1 MFVFFY
7 SPDADVQ
14 NQQSLAYL
22 QLEQQIFI
30 MKHKWQD
37 LAFPKIDPFWTKLG
51 LLAEILK
58 SKLPNSGVP

>member
-1 MFVFFY
+1 MATKISKVFRPFVASLSKARGICQTFSFQMFVFFY

-30 MKHKWQD
+30 MKHK
-37 LAFPKIDPFWTKLG
+37 
-51 LLAEILK
+51 
-58 SKLPNSGVP
+58 